1 MVMESMAMYLTGY
14 HDNMIPWQWI
24 GYMTYRIFCLQCG
37 RCFVK
42 NGLQLLT
49 KSAPVRVEVE
59 E

>member
-1 MVMESMAMYLTGY
+1 MESMAMYLTGY

-24 GYMTYRIFCLQCG
+24 GHMTYRIFCLQCG

-49 KSAPVRVEVE
+49 KSAPVRIEVE